1 MNVCIIGAG
10 GLIGKSLIERLLQF
24 DGLTITGFSRAP
36 EPHNMSI
43 RWIQGDLQ
51 QPDDCA
57 RAVEGQD
64 IIYHLA
70 HTNSPLTSD
79 QDISQDTLLNLVPT
93 LELLKAIEK
102 AKRTPHFIYPSSGGA
117 IYGVSKNGEIFNE
130 DDPCLPLN
138 SYGIQKL
145 VIEHYIRLAAH
156 RQILTSTVFRISNAY
171 GWLLP
176 PNRPQGFIGTA
187 ITRVL
192 IGQPVRLVGNV
203 ENVRDYI
210 HFDDIIDGLQ
220 IPLTH
225 RRDFEIYNIGSGVG
239 TSVIGVVTLIEKI
252 LGTSIVRVVENIETA
267 RYLPNWCVLNTQ
279 KAYNN
284 FGWSSKI
291 SLEEGITRMLKLR
304 VNRWEDDST

>member
-10 GLIGKSLIERLLQF
+10 GLIGKSLIQSLLQF
-24 DGLTITGFSRAP
+24 DGLTITGFGNAP
-36 EPHNMSI
+36 APDDISI

-51 QPDDCA
+51 RADDCA

-79 QDISQDTLLNLVPT
+79 QDMSQDTLSNLVPT
-93 LELLKAIEK
+93 LKLLKAVEE
-102 AKRTPHFIYPSSGGA
+102 AKRKPHLIYPSSGGA
-117 IYGVSKNGEIFNE
+117 IYGVSKNGKLFNE

-176 PNRPQGFIGTA
+176 PDRPQGFIGTA

-192 IGQPVRLVGNV
+192 MGQPVRLVGNV
-203 ENVRDYI
+203 ENVRDYVHI
-210 HFDDIIDGLQ
+210 DDIINALQ

-225 RRDFEIYNIGSGVG
+225 CSDFEVYNIGSGVG
-239 TSVIGVVTLIEKI
+239 TSVIGVVNLIEKI
-252 LGTSIVRVVENIETA
+252 LGRSIARVIEDIETA
-267 RYLPNWCVLNTQ
+267 RYLPNWCILDTR
-279 KAYNN
+279 KAYDR
-284 FGWSSKI
+284 FGWFSKV
-291 SLEEGITRMLKLR
+291 SLEEGITRMLNIEGK
-304 VNRWEDDST
+304 